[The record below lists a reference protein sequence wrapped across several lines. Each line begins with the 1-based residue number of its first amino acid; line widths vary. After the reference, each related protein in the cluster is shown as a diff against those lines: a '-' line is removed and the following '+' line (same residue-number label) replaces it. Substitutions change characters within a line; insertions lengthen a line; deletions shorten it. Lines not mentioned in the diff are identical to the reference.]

1 MRLQP
6 SSMLKFA
13 FILGAIVDGVIAIS
27 WFLIASGLRI
37 PNILNGYVGTG
48 PDYRLAMY
56 IAAMFMAGWS
66 LLLAWGALNPVERK
80 GLLLITSGFLILS
93 VIFELFYLGDILGG
107 SGFIFGA
114 TKRLLFG
121 LLFIGAYVYSLKTE
135 KRKRI

>member
-1 MRLQP
+1 
-6 SSMLKFA
+6 MLKFA